1 MLYRDGME
9 FTGLPLHVLV
19 VHAAVVFA
27 PLAALAA
34 IGFAVVPRWRYLTR
48 WPAAVLAVIAT
59 GAIWLARVSGNDL
72 KKNLAL
78 PDQLIGTHQ
87 SRGEVLSWVSLAFLL
102 LVLVGAW
109 LLAGPSGLASRR
121 GAQAVRAPAVELV
134 LPAAIVIA
142 SVVTL
147 VYAVLTGDAGAR
159 AVWG

>member
-27 PLAALAA
+27 PLAALVA

-72 KKNLAL
+72 KESLAV
-78 PDQLIGTHQ
+78 PEQLIGTHQ

-109 LLAGPSGLASRR
+109 LLAGPSGLASGR

-134 LPAAIVIA
+134 LPAVIVVA

-147 VYAVLTGDAGAR
+147 VYTVLTGDAGSR